1 MAKKKL
7 VIIKG
12 GRPAHRACRPPAGGE
27 PPASAAPPGRARNTK
42 QMSRTELLR
51 RIEELRQRDAKKKP
65 QVAKGQSGKRP
76 GPRPQA
82 TVRANSR
89 TVAPPPYYGVEMKRL
104 NGRWVQMHP
113 ESE

>member
-12 GRPAHRACRPPAGGE
+12 ARAAHRACRLLTGGE
-27 PPASAAPPGRARNTK
+27 PAASAAPPGRARKQK

-51 RIEELRQRDAKKKP
+51 RIQELRERDAKKKP
-65 QVAKGQSGKRP
+65 QAKGQ
-76 GPRPQA
+76 PRPRPKAKASTKRA
-82 TVRANSR
+82 TSP
-89 TVAPPPYYGVEMKRL
+89 TIAPQPYYGVEMKSVD
-104 NGRWVQMHP
+104 GRWVQMHP

>member
-12 GRPAHRACRPPAGGE
+12 GRAAHRSCRPLTGGE
-27 PPASAAPPGRARNTK
+27 PPASAAPPGRARKRK

-51 RIEELRQRDAKKKP
+51 RIQELRERDAKKKP
-65 QVAKGQSGKRP
+65 QAAKGQPISRPKAKASTKRATSP
-76 GPRPQA
+76 TIAPQ
-82 TVRANSR
+82 
-89 TVAPPPYYGVEMKRL
+89 PYYGVEMKSVD
-104 NGRWVQMHP
+104 GRWVQMHP